1 MASKRPRVIGLDELL
16 NLRAPLREKPAP
28 LVYLSDKESAR
39 RRSLIDARARAAT
52 VPLVAPAR
60 APSPRAPY
68 ALVPGWVSRDCAIP
82 PGATTR

>member
-28 LVYLSDKESAR
+28 LVYLSDKEFAR
-39 RRSLIDARARAAT
+39 RRSLIDARAGA
-52 VPLVAPAR
+52 APAR
-60 APSPRAPY
+60 AQSPRAPY